1 MTLSDVSI
9 RRPVFATV
17 ISLMLVILGLVS
29 LSRLSVR
36 EYPDVDPVF
45 VSVTTDYRGA
55 GAAIVENKITQVIED
70 RIAGLEGIEAL
81 RSSSRDGRSAINIE
95 FSADRDV
102 DAAANDVRDRVGRVV
117 DDLPEEASPPEIQK
131 AESGSDAIM
140 YLNLSSDRMSVLEL
154 TDYAERVLLDQ
165 LSAVPGVARVSINGE
180 RRQAVRIWIDRQALA
195 ARALTV
201 ADIEAALRRENVE
214 LPAGRLESSE
224 REFSLRTDTG
234 LARVED
240 FRRLAIGRGA
250 DGSLVRMGDV
260 ARVELGAENDRS
272 VARTLGLPGIS
283 LGVEQMSKANTLEVA
298 RLVRE
303 TIDRIQPGL
312 PEGMLLSVNFD
323 RAVFIDASLQEV
335 LFALGISLTMV
346 LIVIF
351 LFLGNLRAT
360 LVPAVTI
367 PISIVATCIF
377 MYVMG
382 YSINVLTLL
391 GMVLAIGLVVDD
403 AIVVLENIFRRIEA
417 GQKPLLA
424 AIDGSREIGF
434 AVIAT
439 TLVLIS
445 VFVPISF
452 LPGSIGRLFREFG
465 FTLAAA
471 VLFSCLVALTLTP
484 AMASRMFREGEQ
496 RGAFAQRIDG
506 FFRRLAGVYERRLGG
521 LLHRP
526 WLPVAAAAALVGAAM
541 LAFSS
546 LPREFAPSEDRG
558 AMRLE
563 LDAPEGATLDYTER
577 QLAAMEEILFREQQ
591 RYGDIRR
598 FTLRI
603 GSGGSGGNTEVNE
616 ARGFL
621 ILQDW
626 SERRRSSADVAASLT
641 QQFAALPGARASAYT
656 PQGLGSRSFGRPVQ
670 VVIGGPDYDTL
681 ASWSDRLLDAARANP
696 GLVGVDTNYRE
707 RKPQIQVAVDRDR
720 AAELGVSLETVGRTL
735 ETVLGSRVVTTYIDR
750 GREYRVILQGQA
762 ADRAGPSD
770 LQNLYVRSSRGDE
783 LIPLANLIE
792 LTETSGPVQLNRFDR
807 LRAIT
812 ISASLAPGYTL
823 GEAVRYFQDLV
834 RDELPPTARLS
845 FDGESREYLRTQGQ
859 LWTTFLFAIA
869 IVFLVLAAQFES
881 FRHPAVIMTTVP
893 LAVTGAFVGLWLY
906 RLAGQPM
913 SVNVF
918 SQIAMIMLI
927 GIAAKNGVLIVEF
940 ANQLRDRGLGRIEA
954 VVRSAAIRLRPVLMT
969 SLCTAFGSLP
979 LLLASGAGA
988 EQREPIGVVVFFGTT
1003 ISVLLTLFVVPA
1015 VYALVARDHRS
1026 PQYLSGLIDRLRG
1039 AEGARDDA
1047 SLVSSV
1053 AAPSQAY
1060 EK

>member
-1 MTLSDVSI
+1 MTISDFSI

-29 LSRLSVR
+29 LTRIAVR

-45 VSVTTDYRGA
+45 VSVSTDYRGA

-81 RSSSRDGRSAINIE
+81 RSSSRDGRSTINIE

-102 DAAANDVRDRVGRVV
+102 DAAANDVRDRVGRVL

-131 AESGSDAIM
+131 AESGPEAVM

-154 TDYAERVLLDQ
+154 TDYADRVLIDQ
-165 LSAVPGVARVSINGE
+165 LSAIQGVARVNIGGE

-201 ADIEAALRRENVE
+201 ADIESALRRENVE

-234 LARVED
+234 LAKVED
-240 FRRLAIGRGA
+240 FRRLALGRGP
-250 DGSLVRMGDV
+250 DGYVVRLGDV
-260 ARVELGAENDRS
+260 ARVELGAENDRT

-283 LGVEQMSKANTLEVA
+283 LGIEQVSKANTVELA
-298 RLVRE
+298 RKVRE
-303 TIDRIQPGL
+303 TVARIQTGL
-312 PEGMLLSVNFD
+312 PEGMVLSINFD
-323 RAVFIDASLQEV
+323 RAVFIDASLREV
-335 LFALGISLTMV
+335 EIALGISLSMV
-346 LIVIF
+346 LLVIY
-351 LFLGNLRAT
+351 LFLGNVRAT

-367 PISIVATCIF
+367 PISIVSTFLF
-377 MYVMG
+377 MDVMG
-382 YSINVLTLL
+382 YSVNVLTLL

-417 GQKPLLA
+417 GQQPLLA
-424 AIDGSREIGF
+424 ALDGSREIGF

-452 LPGSIGRLFREFG
+452 LPGAIGRLFREFG

-471 VLFSCLVALTLTP
+471 VAFSCLIALTLTP

-496 RGAFAQRIDG
+496 RTAFARRLEG
-506 FFRRLAGVYERRLGG
+506 FFHALARAYERRLRS
-521 LLHRP
+521 LIRRP
-526 WLPVAAAAALVGAAM
+526 WLVVGGTLALVTVAALAIAA
-541 LAFSS
+541 
-546 LPREFAPSEDRG
+546 LPREFAPAEDRG
-558 AMRLE
+558 AMRIE
-563 LDAPEGATLDYTER
+563 VIAPEGSSLDYTER
-577 QLAAMEEILFREQQ
+577 QMAAAERILFREQQ
-591 RYGDIRR
+591 RFGDIRR
-598 FTLRI
+598 FSLRI
-603 GSGGSGGNTEVNE
+603 GSGFGGATEVNE
-616 ARGFL
+616 ANGFM
-621 ILQDW
+621 ILEDW
-626 SERRRSSADVAASLT
+626 GDRERSAAEIAASLSA
-641 QQFAALPGARASAYT
+641 QLAQLPGARASVIA
-656 PQGLGSRSFGRPVQ
+656 PPGLGTRGFGRPVQ

-681 ASWSDRLLDAARANP
+681 AQWSDVVLEAARANP
-696 GLVGVDTNYRE
+696 GLAGVDTNYRE
-707 RKPQIQVAVDRDR
+707 RKPQLRVSVDRDR
-720 AAELGVSLETVGRTL
+720 AAELGVSLETIGRTL

-762 ADRAGPSD
+762 SDRASPSD
-770 LQNLYVRSSRGDE
+770 LQNLYVRSTRGNE
-783 LIPLANLIE
+783 LVPLANLITIE
-792 LTETSGPVQLNRFDR
+792 ETAGPMQLNRYDR

-812 ISASLAPGYTL
+812 ISAGLAPGYTM
-823 GEAVRYFQDLV
+823 GEAVAFFQALV
-834 RDELPPTARLS
+834 QEKLPPAARLS

-859 LWTTFLFAIA
+859 LRSTFLFAIA

-893 LAVTGAFVGLWLY
+893 LAVIGAFVGLWLY
-906 RLAGQPM
+906 NFFGQPM
-913 SVNVF
+913 SLNIF

-940 ANQLRDRGLGRIEA
+940 ANQLRDRGLERVEA
-954 VVRSAAIRLRPVLMT
+954 VVQAAAVRLRPVLMT

-979 LLLASGAGA
+979 LLLATGAGA

-1003 ISVLLTLFVVPA
+1003 ISVFLTLFVVPA
-1015 VYALVARDHRS
+1015 VYALVARSHRS
-1026 PQYLSGLIDRLRG
+1026 PHYLAGLIERLRRLE
-1039 AEGARDDA
+1039 APP
-1047 SLVSSV
+1047 VSSQDDH
-1053 AAPSQAY
+1053 PQAV